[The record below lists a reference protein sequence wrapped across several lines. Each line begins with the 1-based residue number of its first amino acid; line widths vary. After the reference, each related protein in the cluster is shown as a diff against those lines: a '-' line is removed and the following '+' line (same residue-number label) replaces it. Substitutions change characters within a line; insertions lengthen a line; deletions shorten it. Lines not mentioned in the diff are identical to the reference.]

1 MKPRKKMIL
10 NHLSITKDYHRST
23 ILETDFGKKESFSR
37 KMKNFLIIFLEIIML
52 RLPILAH
59 FLLRITV
66 RKHFVGFLF
75 VFDVLFLAEEKEKAD
90 WSVWNILC

>member
-1 MKPRKKMIL
+1 MKR
-10 NHLSITKDYHRST
+10 
-23 ILETDFGKKESFSR
+23 
-37 KMKNFLIIFLEIIML
+37 FLIIFLEIIML

-75 VFDVLFLAEEKEKAD
+75 VFDVLFLAYLEEKEKAD
-90 WSVWNILC
+90 WSVWNILRY

>member
-1 MKPRKKMIL
+1 
-10 NHLSITKDYHRST
+10 
-23 ILETDFGKKESFSR
+23 
-37 KMKNFLIIFLEIIML
+37 ML

-75 VFDVLFLAEEKEKAD
+75 VFDVLFLAYLEEKEKAD
-90 WSVWNILC
+90 WSVWNILRY

>member
-1 MKPRKKMIL
+1 
-10 NHLSITKDYHRST
+10 
-23 ILETDFGKKESFSR
+23 
-37 KMKNFLIIFLEIIML
+37 ML

-75 VFDVLFLAEEKEKAD
+75 VFDVLFLAEEKEQAD
-90 WSVWNILC
+90 WSVWNILCY